1 MKHIVLTLI
10 VAMQCVLLAGAET
23 SPNVIL
29 ILADD
34 LGAKELSCY
43 GSKRHQT
50 PNLDRMATEGTRFE
64 TFYAMPLCTPTRVCL
79 MTGQY
84 GFHNGFL
91 GMQNPAFK
99 PKADSPKA
107 DIANHFTHADL
118 MKSKGYATAQAGKW
132 QLSGKLPTL
141 VRDTGF
147 DEYLMWAYDHN
158 LPEGVKHPGRENGA
172 KASRFWHPSLIRNG
186 EYLPT
191 TPEDYGPDMFNDFVL
206 DFARRNKTKP
216 FFVYY
221 TSVLTHGPHLETPNP
236 GAPGQ
241 RWPAGFKSNL
251 EYLDYLM
258 GKLFD
263 GLKSEGLDENTY
275 VIFIGDNG
283 TGSDGKGTL
292 TELGARV
299 PCIIRGPGV
308 QRGVVSRAVA
318 DLTDIMPTLADI
330 SGAELPKDVPFDG
343 HSLMPVLRGEKEK
356 HRDWIYSHL
365 DDGRVLRDSRWLL
378 EIDKAGKGERF
389 FDCGE
394 SRDGSGYKD
403 VTTSADPEVVAA
415 RKHFAEILATMPEP
429 ILNANANTRPA
440 TNAARAKPGS
450 SRFASRDQNND
461 GSIDHAEFAA
471 TATAKNKDSIDT
483 RFSKMDVDDDGKV
496 TEDEFNQLTS
506 SDE

>member
-1 MKHIVLTLI
+1 MKRFILTII
-10 VAMQCVLLAGAET
+10 VAMQCVVLAAAET
-23 SPNVIL
+23 TPNVIL

-43 GSKRHQT
+43 GSKKHRT
-50 PNLDRMATEGTRFE
+50 PNLDRMAAEGTRFE
-64 TFYAMPLCTPTRVCL
+64 TFFAMPLCTPTRVCL

-99 PKADSPKA
+99 PPADSPKA
-107 DIANHFTHADL
+107 DIGHHFTHADL
-118 MKSKGYATAQAGKW
+118 MKSRGYLTAQAGKW

-158 LPEGVKHPGRENGA
+158 LPEGVKHPGKEKGE
-172 KASRFWHPSLIRNG
+172 KASRFWYPSLIRND

-191 TPEDYGPDMFNDFVL
+191 TRNDYGPDMFNDFVL
-206 DFARRNKTKP
+206 DFAQRNKRKP

-221 TSVLTHGPHLETPNP
+221 TSVLTHGPHLETPN
-236 GAPGQ
+236 ADNPGQ

-251 EYLDYLM
+251 KYLDHLM
-258 GKLFD
+258 GKLLD

-283 TGSDGKGTL
+283 TGSEGKGTL

-308 QRGVVSRAVA
+308 QRGLVSRAVA
-318 DLTDIMPTLADI
+318 DLTDILPTLAEI

-343 HSLMPVLRGEKEK
+343 HSLVPVLRGEKK
-356 HRDWIYSHL
+356 SHRDWIYSHL
-365 DDGRVLRDSRWLL
+365 DDGRILRDSRWLL
-378 EIDKAGKGERF
+378 EMDKAGKGERF
-389 FDCGE
+389 FDCGD
-394 SRDGSGYKD
+394 SRDGSGYED
-403 VTTSADPEVVAA
+403 VTTSIDPEVVAA
-415 RKHFAEILATMPEP
+415 RKHFAEILAAMPEP
-429 ILNANANTRPA
+429 KPNSDANTRPA
-440 TNAARAKPGS
+440 AKSAKPKPET
-450 SRFASRDQNND
+450 SRFASRDRNND
-461 GSIDHAEFAA
+461 GSIDHAEFVA
-471 TATAKNKDSIDT
+471 TATAKNKDSIET
-483 RFSKMDVDDDGKV
+483 RFSKMDANNDSKI

-506 SDE
+506 PKE